1 MINLKFKMY
10 DRLTK
15 VFSAIAVYLSCLLI
29 ISCLQKNKSDVGL
42 SYEEML
48 LGTWINNSDEF
59 GKINVTEIFNSDGT
73 WQRGGDSLSIISTGT
88 WTLEGRDT
96 IRIHETDIKV
106 GSTYSPSDNARLYLI
121 INFDDNHLT
130 YTDGKNTIYLQR
142 WKAE

>member
-48 LGTWINNSDEF
+48 LGTWINNSD
-59 GKINVTEIFNSDGT
+59 GT

-121 INFDDNHLT
+121 IDFDDNHLT

>member
-10 DRLTK
+10 DHFTK
-15 VFSAIAVYLSCLLI
+15 VFSAIVVYLSCLLI

-106 GSTYSPSDNARLYLI
+106 GSTYSSSVVLKDYVI
-121 INFDDNHLT
+121 ISFDTEKLT
-130 YTDGKNTIYLQR
+130 YVNGDDTITMVR
-142 WKAE
+142 RE